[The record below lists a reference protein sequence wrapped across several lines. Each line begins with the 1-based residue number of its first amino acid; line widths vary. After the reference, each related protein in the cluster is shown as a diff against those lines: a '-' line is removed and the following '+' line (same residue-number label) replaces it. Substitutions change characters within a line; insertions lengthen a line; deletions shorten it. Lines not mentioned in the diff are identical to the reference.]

1 MIMIMTLENVI
12 ELHDLIFAN
21 GQKYILFQITTWRK
35 TTSKIKK

>member
-1 MIMIMTLENVI
+1 MTLENII

-21 GQKYILFQITTWRK
+21 GQKHILSKITIWRK